1 MICNLKV
8 HRIQKVRTYKRNDLA
23 QQDMGYKPNP
33 KGENPRNRKKIIGQD
48 QVTELSMSVLLLGII
63 K

>member
-33 KGENPRNRKKIIGQD
+33 KGENPSQNNQGIEKK
-48 QVTELSMSVLLLGII
+48 
-63 K
+63 